1 MRDRPFE
8 ARSACSRRSL
18 NAHPGKRPDQPRSE
32 QRTKAG
38 QTRRVAVLKFA
49 VSVMLFAVAACAS
62 ATEEEYLLGPGDR
75 IRVAVFGREDLSTV
89 HTISPSGAISI
100 PLVGQF
106 RASGLDVPR
115 AEEQIAAAYA
125 GFLDSDLPVAPT
137 ISVNIEVVQYRP
149 FYVVGDVENAGGYP
163 YQSGLTVLSAIALA
177 GGRMSD
183 RTATKYSSVERSR
196 EEEVLAGL
204 IDSYLT
210 DVVREARL
218 VAEKDS
224 LPEVRLPEDVKARV
238 KDSRVKETVS
248 GEMALFRARK
258 QIVEGQVRLLSARLN
273 EYSSEISELGAER
286 ESLERKRDMIDKRVA
301 AFRTIVDKGAI
312 ARLDLVQ
319 FEITAIEAER
329 ELRQNSVMIL
339 DAKLGH
345 NLAEQGI
352 SNIRTQRTESI
363 ASELVEVRSR
373 LTRTLIRLT
382 KSAERLQLMSG
393 ATGGAKPGEEQERYV
408 IRRPDGESQVEISA
422 LADTAVRPGDTLVV
436 PFPGRS
442 AVATE
447 ALQVPQ
453 RLPGAK
459 PD

>member
-1 MRDRPFE
+1 MSERPFE
-8 ARSACSRRSL
+8 SRSACKRSSID
-18 NAHPGKRPDQPRSE
+18 AQVGGQPDQARSG
-32 QRTKAG
+32 QRVKPG
-38 QTRRVAVLKFA
+38 LTRRYDVRKITLLVLLLAVL
-49 VSVMLFAVAACAS
+49 SSAS

-89 HTISPSGAISI
+89 HTISPSGSISI

-106 RASGLDVPR
+106 HASGLDVPH
-115 AEEQIAAAYA
+115 AEEKIAAAYA

-163 YQSGLTVLSAIALA
+163 YESGLTVLSAIALA
-177 GGRMSD
+177 GGRMSN
-183 RTATKYSSVERSR
+183 RTVTKYSSVERSR

-218 VAEKDS
+218 VAERDS
-224 LPEVRLPEDVKARV
+224 LPEVRLPEDVEARV
-238 KDSRVKETVS
+238 KDSRVKEAVS
-248 GEMALFRARK
+248 GEMALFRARARM
-258 QIVEGQVRLLSARLN
+258 VEGQVRLLSARLN
-273 EYSSEISELGAER
+273 EYSSEISELSAER
-286 ESLERKRDMIDKRVA
+286 ESLERKREMIDKRVS
-301 AFRTIVDKGAI
+301 AFRTIADKGAI
-312 ARLDLVQ
+312 ARLDLLQ
-319 FEITAIEAER
+319 FEINAIEAER

-339 DAKLGH
+339 DAKLGR

-352 SNIRTQRTESI
+352 TNIRTQRTESI

-373 LTRTLIRLT
+373 LSRTLIRLT
-382 KSAERLQLMSG
+382 KSAERIELMTG
-393 ATGGAKPGEEQERYV
+393 AAGEVEPGKEQERYV
-408 IRRPDGESQVEISA
+408 IRRWDAGAQVEIPA
-422 LADTAVRPGDTLVV
+422 LPETPVRPGDTLVV

-447 ALQVPQ
+447 ALQIPQ
-453 RLPGAK
+453 RLSGAK